1 MKKNLNYYMNLKYEI
16 IVKPDEDGFV
26 AYIPE
31 LPGCIT
37 QADKIQ
43 EVFPMLADAKK
54 SWLEIAL
61 KQKLEIPEPKS
72 LDDFSGKF
80 NLRLPKSIHKKL
92 YEQAQKENVSINQLA
107 LCYIAEGLGQQ
118 TI

>member
-1 MKKNLNYYMNLKYEI
+1 MKKALDYYMKLKYEI

-37 QADKIQ
+37 QTDNLQ
-43 EVFPMLADAKK
+43 DVLPMLSDAKK
-54 SWLEIAL
+54 AWLETAL
-61 KQKLEIPEPKS
+61 NGNLDIPEPKS

-80 NLRLPKSIHKKL
+80 NLRLPKSVHKKL
-92 YEQAQKENVSINQLA
+92 YEQAQRENVSINQLA
-107 LCYIAEGLGQQ
+107 LCYIAEGLGK
-118 TI
+118 

>member
-1 MKKNLNYYMNLKYEI
+1 MKKTLSYYMKLKYEI
-16 IVKPDEDGFV
+16 IVKPDDGGYV

-37 QADKIQ
+37 QADDIQ

-54 SWLEIAL
+54 AWLEAAL
-61 KQKLEIPEPKS
+61 KEKITIPEPKS

-80 NLRLPKSIHKKL
+80 NLRLPKSVHKKL
-92 YEQAQKENVSINQLA
+92 YEQAQLENVSINQLA
-107 LCYIAEGLGQQ
+107 LCYIAEGLGK
-118 TI
+118 